1 MLQKLQLFV
10 KGNMQ
15 LPIQVCREKPRPCFW
30 LEAGFLSSFHR
41 GGLLYSTMALA
52 GWGGSGYDC
61 ISMSLRNHHWELVP
75 AFDMTV

>member
-1 MLQKLQLFV
+1 
-10 KGNMQ
+10 MQ
-15 LPIQVCREKPRPCFW
+15 LPIRVCREKPRPCFW

-52 GWGGSGYDC
+52 GWDGSGQTQQTNVFATSQHDC